1 MKQTQ
6 SKTQQQQNHQQLH
19 KIFCIS
25 QNNINE
31 WNKFSSIPLH
41 STPLHSMCK
50 TTHKE
55 IDRILLSVCGG
66 HLTLVKS
73 NSNGSKYL
81 EHIHK
86 WHIQVWC

>member
-6 SKTQQQQNHQQLH
+6 SKPNNNKIINNFTRFFALH
-19 KIFCIS
+19 KTILMNGIS
-25 QNNINE
+25 SVPFQ
-31 WNKFSSIPLH
+31 SS
-41 STPLHSMCK
+41 PLHSMCK
-50 TTHKE
+50 TTDKE
-55 IDRILLSVCGG
+55 IGRILLSVCGG

-86 WHIQVWC
+86 